1 MKSEIPISMFEREVL
16 IRFSHCDPGGIVF
29 YPQYFVL
36 MNGLVEDWFTE
47 GLNINFA
54 DFVRYRR
61 VGIPTVRMNCTFS
74 RPSYIGDR
82 LTLGLSVT
90 KVGNSSFHLEVKGAS
105 NGELR
110 LRAEQALVTI
120 CLDKMKSIDLPSDL
134 REGFSRFSLA
144 LAQNS

>member
-1 MKSEIPISMFEREVL
+1 
-16 IRFSHCDPGGIVF
+16 
-29 YPQYFVL
+29 

-47 GLNINFA
+47 GLNVNFA
-54 DFVRYRR
+54 DFVRNRR
-61 VGIPTVRMNCTFS
+61 IGIPTVRMDCTFC

-90 KVGNSSFHLEVKGAS
+90 KVGNSSFHLEVMGAS
-105 NGELR
+105 NGEIR

-120 CLDKMKSIDLPSDL
+120 CLDKMKSIVLPPDL

-144 LAQNS
+144 PVKGEQ